1 MKFIHCPS
9 KQLDTMIAANL
20 LTDSIIPLRTSDTGD
35 DALSIMGDFYVKHLP
50 IVNNEELL
58 GLISEEDILNND
70 VMEAVGSYPLS
81 LARFYV
87 RDTDHIYEVMR
98 LLAEY
103 KLTVI
108 PVVDE
113 ESKYLGMISQE
124 DLINYFAATG
134 AFTEPGSI
142 IVLEM
147 HRRDYSLAEIARIA
161 ESENANI
168 VSSFISSGLDGSL
181 IDVTI
186 KINLQSIQALLATF
200 DRFGYEVKASFNES
214 DYFDTLK
221 ERYDSLM
228 MFLNV

>member
-1 MKFIHCPS
+1 
-9 KQLDTMIAANL
+9 MIAANL
-20 LTDSIIPLRTSDTGD
+20 LTDSLIPLRTSDTGD
-35 DALSIMGDFYVKHLP
+35 EALSMMSDFYVKHLP

-58 GLISEEDILNND
+58 GLISEEDILDND
-70 VMEAVGSYPLS
+70 AMEAVGSYPLS

-113 ESKYLGMISQE
+113 KSSYLGMISQE

-134 AFTEPGSI
+134 SFTEPGSI

-168 VSSFISSGLDGSL
+168 VSSFISATGVDESL
-181 IDVTI
+181 IDVTL
-186 KINLQSIQALLATF
+186 KINLNSIQGLLATF
-200 DRFGYEVKASFNES
+200 DRFGYQVKASFNES

-221 ERYDSLM
+221 ERYDALM

>member
-1 MKFIHCPS
+1 
-9 KQLDTMIAANL
+9 MIAANL
-20 LTDSIIPLRTSDTGD
+20 ITDSIIPLRTSDTGD
-35 DALSIMGDFYVKHLP
+35 DALSVMSDFYVKHLP

-58 GLISEEDILNND
+58 GLISEDDILNYD
-70 VMEAVGSYPLS
+70 VNEPVGSYQLS

-87 RDTDHIYEVMR
+87 RDSDHIYEVMR

-103 KLTVI
+103 RLTVI
-108 PVVDE
+108 PVVD
-113 ESKYLGMISQE
+113 SDARYLGMISQE

-147 HRRDYSLAEIARIA
+147 HRRDYSLSEIARIA

-168 VSSFISSGLDGSL
+168 ISSFISSGLDTSL
-181 IDVTI
+181 IDVTL
-186 KINLQSIQALLATF
+186 KINLQSIQNLLATF

-221 ERYDSLM
+221 ERYDALM
-228 MFLNV
+228 MYLNV